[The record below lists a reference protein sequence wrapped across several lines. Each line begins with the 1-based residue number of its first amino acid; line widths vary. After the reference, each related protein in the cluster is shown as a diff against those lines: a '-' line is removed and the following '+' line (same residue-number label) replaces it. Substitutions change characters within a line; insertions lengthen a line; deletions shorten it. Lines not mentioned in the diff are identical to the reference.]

1 MKYYSTTR
9 KKEIVPFATTRI
21 DPGDTMVIRV
31 NNMVFCV

>member
-21 DPGDTMVIRV
+21 DLEGTIVIRV
-31 NNMVFCV
+31 NNIVFYI